1 MKAKK
6 SQKQE
11 DNLDCYHILALNNL
25 LFTTSWASTDLQM
38 RSLWKQQPCYL
49 IIQLEQQVV
58 NKALKQ
64 KQIGSKIITLV

>member
-25 LFTTSWASTDLQM
+25 LFTTSWALLIYKWDL
-38 RSLWKQQPCYL
+38 Y
-49 IIQLEQQVV
+49 
-58 NKALKQ
+58 
-64 KQIGSKIITLV
+64 GSNNLVTLLSN

>member
-1 MKAKK
+1 ML
-6 SQKQE
+6 SYLGFEQPVIYYF
-11 DNLDCYHILALNNL
+11 L
-25 LFTTSWASTDLQM
+25 SSTDLQM

-64 KQIGSKIITLV
+64 KQIGSKIITLGLKRHRKSEACGL